1 MRVSV
6 AAEDVEVALFY
17 LSLQM
22 SATGKPQPD
31 GSGTSVPTA
40 LIDLYIRWSRL
51 LGKTLSPKLDEWATA
66 NKIGE

>member
-6 AAEDVEVALFY
+6 TIEDVEVALFY
-17 LSLQM
+17 LEREL
-22 SATGKPQPD
+22 ATIGKYQSD
-31 GSGTSVPTA
+31 GGGTSVPTC

-51 LGKTLSPKLDEWATA
+51 LGKTLSPRLDEWATA